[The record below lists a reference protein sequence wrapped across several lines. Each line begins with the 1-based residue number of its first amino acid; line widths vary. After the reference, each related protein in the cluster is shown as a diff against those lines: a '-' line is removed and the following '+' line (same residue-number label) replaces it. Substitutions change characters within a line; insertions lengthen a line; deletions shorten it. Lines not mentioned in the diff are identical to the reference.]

1 MGFQIRKKRFS
12 LHRGIIARAFVQ
24 FPRPAC
30 SRRAVRPG
38 SGGGDRLRIFL
49 QNRQPAAGETQAD
62 NAAIAET
69 MRPKQGERKSF
80 DLQVERVQ
88 CSAMAGD
95 KDVPIFRQ
103 LLKGIQKT
111 SGAAQHG
118 IQAFAALRRRIILRR
133 FKKGRTGRAKRAEI
147 AAFPNA
153 ETNLDQAWVQLY
165 FFFGPARDDTCGIY
179 RTPQRACVYSVK
191 MNAAQC
197 FVRSPGLGEP
207 EPVQRNIAAALQTEL
222 PVVIGLAVAYQVNFS
237 CWHISSKSTY
247 YGTNILIS

>member
-1 MGFQIRKKRFS
+1 MHALLCNF
-12 LHRGIIARAFVQ
+12 RGQHAPGARS
-24 FPRPAC
+24 P
-30 SRRAVRPG
+30 PG

-49 QNRQPAAGETQAD
+49 QNRQPAAGEAQAD